1 MFFKTN
7 KNDKNKKDD
16 LKEIKAAMTAEDNE
30 NIEHNDP
37 LGLEE
42 LPETPSSQQSSLPQ
56 TYRMPEKDEG
66 APLFVKVDK
75 YRSLIIGVQEM
86 KNYIAGLKQL
96 FNVMYDIETMRGD
109 TLKILKATTVKLEKT
124 LTEIDYELLRP
135 KGYETEELGVE
146 EPEVMHLEESL
157 SDLQRQLQELKRELQ
172 ELR

>member
-1 MFFKTN
+1 MFFKNN
-7 KNDKNKKDD
+7 KDNKDKKDD
-16 LKEIKAAMTAEDNE
+16 LKEIKEAMTSEDKE
-30 NIEHNDP
+30 TEGYDP
-37 LGLEE
+37 LGLED
-42 LPETPSSQQSSLPQ
+42 LPETPSQSQLPKS
-56 TYRMPEKDEG
+56 YRMPEKDEG

-75 YRSLIIGVQEM
+75 YRSLIISVQEM

>member
-7 KNDKNKKDD
+7 KNDKDKKDD
-16 LKEIKAAMTAEDNE
+16 LKEIKEAMTAEDKE
-30 NIEHNDP
+30 IEHIDDL
-37 LGLEE
+37 LGLED
-42 LPETPSSQQSSLPQ
+42 LPETPSSPQ
-56 TYRMPEKDEG
+56 PQVPQIYKMPAKEEG

-75 YRSLIIGVQEM
+75 YRALIISVQDM

-135 KGYETEELGVE
+135 RGYETEELGVE

-157 SDLQRQLQELKRELQ
+157 SDLQKQLQELKRELQ

>member
-1 MFFKTN
+1 
-7 KNDKNKKDD
+7 
-16 LKEIKAAMTAEDNE
+16 
-30 NIEHNDP
+30 
-37 LGLEE
+37 
-42 LPETPSSQQSSLPQ
+42 
-56 TYRMPEKDEG
+56 MPEAPSQSPLPRAYKPQEKEEG

-75 YRSLIIGVQEM
+75 YRALIISVQEM

-135 KGYETEELGVE
+135 KGYNTEELGVE
-146 EPEVMHLEESL
+146 EPDVMHLEGSL
-157 SDLQRQLQELKRELQ
+157 TDLQRQLQELKRELQ

>member
-1 MFFKTN
+1 MFFKNN
-7 KNDKNKKDD
+7 KDKKDD
-16 LKEIKAAMTAEDNE
+16 LKEIKEAMTAEDNE
-30 NIEHNDP
+30 MEEHDP
-37 LGLEE
+37 LGLED
-42 LPETPSSQQSSLPQ
+42 LPETPSQLQSPQ
-56 TYRMPEKDEG
+56 PYRMPQKEEG

-75 YRSLIIGVQEM
+75 YRALIMSVQEM

-146 EPEVMHLEESL
+146 EPEVMHLEGSL

>member
-7 KNDKNKKDD
+7 KNDKDKKDD
-16 LKEIKAAMTAEDNE
+16 LKEIKEAMTVEDKE
-30 NIEHNDP
+30 TEEHDDI
-37 LGLEE
+37 LGLED
-42 LPETPSSQQSSLPQ
+42 LPETPSSPQPQVPQ
-56 TYRMPEKDEG
+56 TYKMPAKEEG

-75 YRSLIIGVQEM
+75 YRALIISVEDM
-86 KNYIAGLKQL
+86 KNYIEGLKQL

-135 KGYETEELGVE
+135 KGYNTEELGVE
-146 EPEVMHLEESL
+146 EPDVMHLEGSL
-157 SDLQRQLQELKRELQ
+157 TDLQRQLQELKRELQ